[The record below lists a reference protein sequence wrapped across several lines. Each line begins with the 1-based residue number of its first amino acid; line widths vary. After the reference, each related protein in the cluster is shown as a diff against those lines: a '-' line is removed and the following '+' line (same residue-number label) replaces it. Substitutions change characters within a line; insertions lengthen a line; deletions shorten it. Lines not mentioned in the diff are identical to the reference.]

1 MAKYLLGS
9 CLLCLL
15 FASCKKEDSN
25 FTSASINDYFP
36 LKVGKYITYN
46 LDSTVIANFGL
57 GSSPFVV
64 NHYQAQDV
72 VDAEIT
78 DNLGR
83 SSFRIMHYIRN
94 DSTQLWI
101 PNNTFMV
108 TSTRNSLEYV
118 ENNLRYLKLML
129 PISEGFTWKGNSYI
143 DTYDNDLGLTYLDDW
158 DYTYDSVGAPL
169 TINSLNF
176 DSTITVDER
185 DEFLGQDPSLDSTQ
199 YATKTYS
206 VEKYAKGIGL
216 IYRNF
221 LHWEYQSPQSIIN
234 PGYTGYGVTL
244 SIIDH
249 N

>member
-1 MAKYLLGS
+1 MAKYLLGP

-25 FTSASINDYFP
+25 FTSASIDDYFP
-36 LKVGKYITYN
+36 LQVGKYITYN
-46 LDSTVIANFGL
+46 LDSTVFINFGQDM
-57 GSSPFVV
+57 VI
-64 NHYQAQDV
+64 NHYQVQDV
-72 VDAEIT
+72 VDAQIT

-83 SSFRIMHYIRN
+83 PSFRIMHYIRN
-94 DSTQLWI
+94 DSTQPWI

-129 PISEGFTWKGNSYI
+129 PIVNGFNWPGNSYI
-143 DTYDNDLGLTYLDDW
+143 DTYDNDLGVTYLDDW
-158 DYTYDSVGAPL
+158 EYTYDSVSVPL
-169 TINSLNF
+169 TINSLSF

-185 DEFLGQDPSLDSTQ
+185 DEFLGQDPSIAGTQ
-199 YATKTYS
+199 YAEKTYS
-206 VEKYAKGIGL
+206 LEKYAKGIGL
-216 IYRNF
+216 IYRDF
-221 LHWEYQSPQSIIN
+221 LHWEYQGPQSIS